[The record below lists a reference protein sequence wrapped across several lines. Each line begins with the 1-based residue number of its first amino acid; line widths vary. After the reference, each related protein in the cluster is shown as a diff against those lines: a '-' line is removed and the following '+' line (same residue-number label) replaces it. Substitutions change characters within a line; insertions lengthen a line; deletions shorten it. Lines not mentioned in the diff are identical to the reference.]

1 MSADDE
7 QPMSNSVCAPVPAN
21 LAELDALVQRD
32 LQLLNYPPANWVTPR
47 EAAQPVADVA
57 IIGAGMCGLSAA
69 FALLRRGVRN
79 VRILDRNADGF
90 EGPWLSFARM
100 RTLRSPKHLTGPAQ
114 GLPNLTCRAWF
125 EAQWGTKAWQ
135 GFERLPR
142 TQWMDYLRW
151 YRKVLNLPVE
161 NEVNVRRIIAPQ
173 ADSQDAFTLEL
184 ECPDGP
190 SVALARK
197 VVVAGGR
204 DCLGLP
210 RVPEP
215 FEGYYTP
222 GDMSQERSAEARQV
236 QHSAEAIDFDSM
248 RGRTVAV
255 IGIGASAMDNAALA
269 LESGA
274 AAVHMLVRAAA
285 VPRINKAKGIVYAGH
300 TEGFPHL
307 DDAQKLHRLA
317 YIARCRVAPPRHSVL
332 RVASHDAFEL
342 HMDTQVQ
349 RVERERANPKRLLLH
364 TQRESLAVDHVILA
378 TGFGVDLAATP
389 ELVDFRD
396 QIALWRDCV
405 EPMEGDHDS
414 EFLKFPYLGEAFE
427 FTERNA
433 GLAPYLRD
441 VHCFN
446 YAAAP
451 SHGNVS
457 GDIPSV
463 SDGAERLANGIVRQF
478 FMEDAPLSWQAL
490 QDFDDPE
497 LLGDELHDVS
507 WWPPLAES

>member
-1 MSADDE
+1 
-7 QPMSNSVCAPVPAN
+7 MSNTVSAPVPAN

-32 LQLLNYPPANWVTPR
+32 LQLLNYPPANWVVPR
-47 EAAQPVADVA
+47 QAAPTGPGSQPVADVV

-79 VRILDRNADGF
+79 VRILDRNPQGF

-100 RTLRSPKHLTGPAQ
+100 RTLRSPKHLAGPAQ

-125 EAQWGTKAWQ
+125 EAQWGAQAWQ
-135 GFERLPR
+135 DFERLPR

-151 YRKVLNLPVE
+151 YRSVLNLPVE
-161 NEVNVRRIIAPQ
+161 NAVNVRRIVAPQ
-173 ADSQDAFTLEL
+173 VGKQDVFTLEL
-184 ECPDGP
+184 ERSNGQA
-190 SVALARK
+190 VALARK
-197 VVVAGGR
+197 VVIAGGR
-204 DCLGLP
+204 DCLGSP

-215 FEGYYTP
+215 FAGYYAPHVTSNESLAAP
-222 GDMSQERSAEARQV
+222 LQV
-236 QHSAEAIDFDSM
+236 QHSAEAIDFDLM

-255 IGIGASAMDNAALA
+255 VGIGASAMDNAALA
-269 LESGA
+269 LEAGA
-274 AAVHMLVRAAA
+274 AAVHMLVRAVA
-285 VPRINKAKGIVYAGH
+285 VPRINKAKGIVYAGF

-307 DDAQKLHRLA
+307 DDVQKLHRLA

-332 RVASHDAFEL
+332 RVASHEAFKL

-349 RVERERANPKRLLLH
+349 RVEREHASPHRLVLH
-364 TQRESLAVDHVILA
+364 TQRDSLTVDHVILA
-378 TGFGVDLAATP
+378 TGFGVDVGATP
-389 ELVDFRD
+389 ELADFHE

-405 EPMEGDHDS
+405 EPMADDRES
-414 EFLKFPYLGEAFE
+414 EFLNFPYLGDAFE
-427 FTERNA
+427 FTERNKDR
-433 GLAPYLRD
+433 APYLRD

-478 FMEDAPLSWQAL
+478 FVEDAQLSWQAL
-490 QDFDDPE
+490 QGFEDPE

-507 WWPPLAES
+507 WWPPLADT